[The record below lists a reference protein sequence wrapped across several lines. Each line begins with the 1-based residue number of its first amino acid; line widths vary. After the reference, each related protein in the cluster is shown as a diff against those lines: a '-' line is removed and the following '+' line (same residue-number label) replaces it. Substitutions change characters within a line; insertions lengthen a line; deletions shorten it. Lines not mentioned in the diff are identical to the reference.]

1 MLRSVSE
8 HRQYLEEQAAR
19 LPNPAAGFFGPGSM
33 AWRLNRETLLGLV
46 VLRALFLQ
54 VAHPKVAQGVAE
66 HSDFRRRPFA
76 RAVATFKAQQKIVFG
91 TAEES
96 IEALLRIYARHV
108 SVRGGAAGGY
118 EANDPSL
125 LFWVYA
131 TLIDSMF
138 YAYRTF
144 LPNLTA
150 AEWARFYE
158 EGKLFGRLIG
168 IPTEI
173 VPRTLADFNAWMQAA
188 LAGDEIYVSAAG
200 CEVGQSLLRMPI
212 GAAAP
217 LTSFIAAGTLPP
229 RLRAEF
235 GLPWSA
241 RRQRIFDLFARVVR
255 FLLRYTPDF
264 LHTAPSYWFALR
276 RATSP
281 QPNR

>member
-1 MLRSVSE
+1 MHSVVE

-33 AWRLNRETLLGLV
+33 AWRLNREMLLGLV

-91 TAEES
+91 SAEES
-96 IEALLRIYARHV
+96 IEALMRIYSRHV
-108 SVRGGAAGGY
+108 SVKGGAAGGY
-118 EANDPSL
+118 EANDPAL

-131 TLIDSMF
+131 TLIDSMHF
-138 YAYRTF
+138 AYRTF
-144 LPNLTA
+144 LPGLTKQ
-150 AEWARFYE
+150 EWDRFYE

-173 VPRTLADFNAWMQAA
+173 VPRTLTDFDTWIRAA
-188 LAGDEIYVSAAG
+188 FASDEIYVSEAG
-200 CEVGQSLLRMPI
+200 REIGRSLLRMPI
-212 GAAAP
+212 GLAAP
-217 LTSFIAAGTLPP
+217 LTAFLAAGTLPP

-235 GLPWSA
+235 GLPWGS
-241 RRQRIFDLFARVVR
+241 RRQRLFDLMARCLR
-255 FLLRYTPDF
+255 FLARHTPEA
-264 LHTAPSYWFALR
+264 LHISPAYWLALR
-276 RATSP
+276 RAQTSEL
-281 QPNR
+281 

>member
-1 MLRSVSE
+1 MRSVAE
-8 HRQYLEEQAAR
+8 HRQYLEEQAAK

-66 HSDFRRRPFA
+66 HSDFRQRPFA
-76 RAVATFKAQQKIVFG
+76 RALATFKAQQKIVFG
-91 TAEES
+91 SADES
-96 IEALLRIYARHV
+96 IDALMRVYARHV
-108 SVRGGAAGGY
+108 SVKGGAAGGY
-118 EANDPSL
+118 QANDPGL

-144 LPNLTA
+144 LPDLTT

-188 LAGDEIYVSAAG
+188 LAGDEIHVSPAG
-200 CEVGQSLLRMPI
+200 YEVGRSLLRMPVRL
-212 GAAAP
+212 AAP
-217 LTSFIAAGTLPP
+217 LTSFVAAGTLPP

-235 GLPWSA
+235 RLAWGA
-241 RRQRIFDLFARVVR
+241 KRQQVFDLLARVVR
-255 FLLRYTPDF
+255 FLLCYTPDF

-276 RATSP
+276 RAQSA
-281 QPNR
+281 QPTR